1 MVKMKFQPAMNGTF
15 STTGRG
21 TTQEIKRDG
30 ASGDLGYVEPMR
42 DDQSVQSHSSGI
54 KQTDDL
60 VF

>member
-1 MVKMKFQPAMNGTF
+1 MVKMKFQPAMNGSF

-21 TTQEIKRDG
+21 TTQEINRVG
-30 ASGDLGYVEPMR
+30 ASGNLGYVEPMR
-42 DDQSVQSHSSGI
+42 DDQSLQSHSSGI